1 MLRSEQVMEPRVEG
15 METSSARIV
24 RIDRVEVVQVA
35 GQGTEG
41 HAEHWPAG
49 TEGSVFLTRIHASHA
64 DQRIVETC
72 EWVAKSGWAALTRAA
87 AALTGKQIMMGEEHP
102 SPLLQ
107 EIFPALLEEGL
118 PTHRAH
124 SILASL
130 ERILELAVEGH
141 SGNGNDAA
149 FLAGLLPGVV
159 RYRSFPESAPSPPA
173 FSAEEARIEKV
184 QAIHYRIRAKRRDPD
199 SASRSQ
205 SVFVL
210 LLHVRL
216 PDGEPLEVPL
226 QWHAPSGWTRTEQS
240 IKELVGLV
248 IPVDHEHAHKTI
260 SACMERMDEAGFP
273 ASGLPALGYGL
284 GEMLVAAHDPG
295 KRAPRPLDYP
305 AIMPGVTRYACFP
318 EPPMPTWNG
327 MPMNIYD
334 GVTYLHPLGGNGAKG
349 HLLERQA
356 LAYGLSTLRY
366 NKGTFLASDGEH
378 EPLNFKWS
386 RSPISSGVSLSLC
399 THKEATRAR
408 LSRAGVPVPRGRMF
422 VNGDFESAYLYA
434 DRIGYPVV
442 CKPVAG
448 VRGIGVV
455 ANIQNE
461 DELREALR
469 QMSASKLGGDD
480 FIIEKHVHGRDYRII
495 VLGDKVIAAIL
506 REPASVIGDGKRNV
520 AELVMHK
527 NSIRRLNPHLWARP
541 AKYDEAMR
549 YQLKR
554 AGLSLYSVP
563 EAGRTVILS
572 NTCSLSQGG
581 DSIDVLDELHP
592 SIRDASIAAVK
603 AIPGLNYCG
612 VDFLIED
619 HTKPVDGQ
627 SAGICELN
635 AHAAIGNCEYP
646 LFGNPRQVARE
657 FLHLCATTH
666 GLNINEEPAEKLAIR
681 ILIRGR
687 VTRVG
692 YRRWLKAQADRF
704 GVKGWVQ
711 NVDRRCVEAVLVGET
726 APVTAMASGAV
737 LGPAKAF
744 PTSVQTEHV
753 PWDDLEGFEIK
764 SGYAGRNGNGD

>member
-1 MLRSEQVMEPRVEG
+1 
-15 METSSARIV
+15 METSSTSSV
-24 RIDRVEVVQVA
+24 RIDRVEATQLA
-35 GQGTEG
+35 GRGFDEESG
-41 HAEHWPAG
+41 EWREDAE
-49 TEGSVFLTRIHASHA
+49 TTDFLIRIHASHA
-64 DQRIVETC
+64 GLRIVQVC
-72 EWVAKSGWAALTRAA
+72 EWAARSGWTSVVQAA
-87 AALTGKQIMMGEEHP
+87 AALEGKQIPLEEERA
-102 SPLLQ
+102 SSTTLEL
-107 EIFPALLEEGL
+107 FPELLEQGL
-118 PTHRAH
+118 HTHRAQAV
-124 SILASL
+124 LGTL
-130 ERILELAVEGH
+130 ERIVELAR
-141 SGNGNDAA
+141 SGDGEPAA
-149 FLAGLLPGVV
+149 DTTFPGGLVPGLM
-159 RYRSFPESAPSPPA
+159 RYCSFPAP
-173 FSAEEARIEKV
+173 AEPVDQAPVEEIRIEQV
-184 QAIHYRIRAKRRDPD
+184 QAIQYRDREGKASTRAGGKARREK
-199 SASRSQ
+199 AQ
-205 SVFVL
+205 TVFVVQL
-210 LLHVRL
+210 QARL
-216 PDGEPLEVPL
+216 PDGTKMEVPV
-226 QWHAPSGWTRTEQS
+226 QWRAPSGWQRTEHS
-240 IKELVGLV
+240 IESLVGLGLPLRPDLASTALLAAV
-248 IPVDHEHAHKTI
+248 
-260 SACMERMDEAGFP
+260 ERMDESGFP
-273 ASGLPALGYGL
+273 ASGLPALAYGL
-284 GEMLVAAHDPG
+284 GEMLAAALEPD
-295 KRAPRPLDYP
+295 KRVSRPLDYP
-305 AIMPGVTRYACFP
+305 AMMPGVLRYASFP
-318 EPPMPTWNG
+318 RPPMPTWNG

-366 NKGTFLASDGEH
+366 NKGTFLATDGEH

-469 QMSASKLGGDD
+469 QMSASSLGGDD
-480 FIIEKHVHGRDYRII
+480 FIIEKHVNGRDYRII

-592 SIRDASIAAVK
+592 TIRDASIAAVK
-603 AIPGLNYCG
+603 AIPGLSYCG

-646 LFGNPRQVARE
+646 LFGNPRQVARK

-666 GLNINEEPAEKLAIR
+666 GLNISEEPAEKLAIR
-681 ILIRGR
+681 LQVRGR

-704 GVKGWVQ
+704 GVQGWVQ

-744 PTSVQTEHV
+744 PTSVQTEQL
-753 PWDDLEGFEIK
+753 PWTELEGFEIK
-764 SGYAGRNGNGD
+764 NGYARNGNGD